1 MDNGIIH
8 TRGVGPGFQQQ
19 IVCPYVFL
27 VDGRG
32 WGGQGGGM
40 RQARMLVPPG
50 MEGVYHVVSRVVDRR
65 MVFGE
70 EEKRHFLRLMKGY
83 AGFSGLPV
91 VSWCLMD
98 NHFHLLVAVPE
109 QTDRELP
116 DKAVLGRMAP
126 AYNGR
131 QMKEFRAVY
140 DACQTPQGRRAL
152 LLPYVRRM
160 GDLGIVHE
168 DVEAALHA
176 VVQWK
181 HGRTGT
187 LWEGRFRSTIV
198 EFESGLPV
206 VAGSSREAAEV
217 GDHAARIVAAY
228 IDLNPVRAGIV
239 EDPKDYAWS
248 GYGAAV
254 RGDKLAVKGIQALWG
269 GRTKAEALAAH
280 RLFVFEEG
288 VGEETETQD
297 TRRQDG
303 RGEEVG
309 KPRWWRPPPSPQ
321 PSPRKRGEG
330 DQMLA
335 QLLPRWNPSPQPFAR
350 PGVGCCRPAASV
362 PRRRGKGEHRLVKEQ

>member
-1 MDNGIIH
+1 M
-8 TRGVGPGFQQQ
+8 
-19 IVCPYVFL
+19 FL

-40 RQARMLVPPG
+40 RQARLLVPPG
-50 MEGVYHVVSRVVDRR
+50 VEGVYHVVSRVVDRR

-109 QTDRELP
+109 KTDKELP
-116 DKAVLGRMAP
+116 DKVVLGRMALV
-126 AYNGR
+126 YNGR

-152 LLPYVRRM
+152 LLPYIRRM
-160 GDLGIVHE
+160 GDLG
-168 DVEAALHA
+168 LFMKTLKQRFT
-176 VVQWK
+176 QWFNRK

-303 RGEEVG
+303 RGEEAG
-309 KPRWWRPPPSPQ
+309 KPVVAAPDPSPQ

-330 DQMLA
+330 D
-335 QLLPRWNPSPQPFAR
+335 RS
-350 PGVGCCRPAASV
+350 
-362 PRRRGKGEHRLVKEQ
+362 